1 MGVSLPHAI
10 ELRSFIASWKSDP
23 EQVVR
28 GGEMKMNVMAEL
40 AKVAWF

>member
-23 EQVVR
+23 EQVVS
-28 GGEMKMNVMAEL
+28 GDEMKVNIMAEL

>member
-23 EQVVR
+23 EQVVS
-28 GGEMKMNVMAEL
+28 GNDMKVNVMAGL
-40 AKVAWF
+40 AKVT